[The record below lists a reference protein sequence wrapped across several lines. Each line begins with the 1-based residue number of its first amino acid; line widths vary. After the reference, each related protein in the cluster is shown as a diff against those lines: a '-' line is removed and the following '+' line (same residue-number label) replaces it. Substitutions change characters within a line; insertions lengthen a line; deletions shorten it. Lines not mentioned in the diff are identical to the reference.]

1 MAAAIRAA
9 AHSRVPGALK
19 GLISGYHPI
28 DIAFAMRE
36 LDSTE
41 REMVFQLLET
51 AEAGVVLEEVDD
63 EISADLAE
71 ATEEA
76 QLAEIIDAMRPDAG
90 TDVVSQLDAQTAH
103 RVLERIPDEESEELR
118 ELLEF
123 GADTAGGI
131 MTPEVVHVPPD
142 ITPNEVIAHLRNQQV
157 EPQALSYIYVV
168 DEESRRLL
176 GVVDIPELVT
186 APPCQPICE
195 AMVTDVV
202 TVHPDTDQSEVVQL
216 VDKYD
221 LMALPVVDEDN
232 RLLGVV
238 TIDDVIDAMQ
248 AEHSED
254 MSRFGGTAAEALAG
268 ASILRV
274 AQLRLPWL
282 IVCLAGTFVSATII
296 RLFTDS
302 VLGPLIALAAF
313 IPVIN
318 DMSGNSGLQS
328 STTIVR
334 ALALG
339 LMGRAGTRKLV
350 IQQVLSAAL
359 AGLVCGILAGTGA
372 ALLTGNIG
380 YGPIVGVAMFLAI
393 TWASMMGTAMPI
405 VFTRLHIDPALA
417 SGPLVTTLSDSFA
430 LLIYFGLS
438 LLLVNVVG
446 LR

>member
-1 MAAAIRAA
+1 
-9 AHSRVPGALK
+9 
-19 GLISGYHPI
+19 
-28 DIAFAMRE
+28 
-36 LDSTE
+36 
-41 REMVFQLLET
+41 
-51 AEAGVVLEEVDD
+51 
-63 EISADLAE
+63 
-71 ATEEA
+71 
-76 QLAEIIDAMRPDAG
+76 
-90 TDVVSQLDAQTAH
+90 
-103 RVLERIPDEESEELR
+103 
-118 ELLEF
+118 
-123 GADTAGGI
+123 
-131 MTPEVVHVPPD
+131 
-142 ITPNEVIAHLRNQQV
+142 
-157 EPQALSYIYVV
+157 
-168 DEESRRLL
+168 
-176 GVVDIPELVT
+176 
-186 APPCQPICE
+186 
-195 AMVTDVV
+195 
-202 TVHPDTDQSEVVQL
+202 
-216 VDKYD
+216 
-221 LMALPVVDEDN
+221 MALPVVDEDN

-282 IVCLAGTFVSATII
+282 VVCLAGTFVSATII

-334 ALALG
+334 SLALG

-350 IQQVLSAAL
+350 MQQVLSGAL

-372 ALLTGNIG
+372 ALLTGNTG